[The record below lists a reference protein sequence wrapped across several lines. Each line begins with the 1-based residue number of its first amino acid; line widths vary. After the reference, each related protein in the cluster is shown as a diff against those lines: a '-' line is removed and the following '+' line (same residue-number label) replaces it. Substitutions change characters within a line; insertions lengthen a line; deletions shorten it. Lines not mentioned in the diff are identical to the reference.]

1 MTATRNTAV
10 HRRAIGG
17 FTLVETLVVLVI
29 ISIVTAIGVLSLGSL
44 GRNPQ
49 AENTAQKLAAIT
61 GLVAQQ
67 AVMRGQ
73 QYGLRI
79 SPHAYEFMSYNGS
92 KWSPV
97 SGDDLLRPRQLDSG
111 VTLSLQLQGTEI
123 HLPAPADDRNG
134 ALDTEDTNT
143 NKSETRPQILLLS
156 SGEITPFKITVS
168 GIDNKHPYLV
178 TGDLQNGIQAVAPD
192 DQHAS

>member
-1 MTATRNTAV
+1 MDRHTIR
-10 HRRAIGG
+10 G
-17 FTLVETLVVLVI
+17 FTLVEILVVLVI
-29 ISIVTAIGVLSLGSL
+29 ISIVTAVGVLSLGSL

-61 GLVAQQ
+61 NLVAQQ

-73 QYGLRI
+73 QYGLRV
-79 SPHAYEFMSYNGS
+79 SPHGYEFMSYDGG

-97 SGDDLLRPRQLDSG
+97 SDDELLRARQLDSG
-111 VTLSLQLQGTEI
+111 VTLSLELQGAEI
-123 HLPAPADDRNG
+123 RLPSPATSTTA
-134 ALDTEDTNT
+134 ALAGPDPGTPEI
-143 NKSETRPQILLLS
+143 RPQILLLS

-168 GIDNKHPYLV
+168 GVDQKNPYLV
-178 TGDLQNGIQAVAPD
+178 TGDLQHGIRVVSPD